1 MTSVHA
7 RTAEL
12 LYPKL
17 MEAWRSEEAM
27 TAVFAACKRGPT
39 FDRTAHGRAVVQHL
53 FQEAWAEA
61 HEGKPPVSVLM
72 DRYAVLAELHPRV
85 QGDFNLYTQ
94 VAPNLVDCQFEIKR
108 EELKAMVT
116 ALQAEFSSRTD
127 VPNPFVEKR
136 PKVKVTAA
144 THPPETVR
152 RYAYTVSMIKADGIL
167 TEPDFPNLSH
177 RITPFGKTP
186 AFSDTANF
194 CQLPAVGD
202 KFYYPTLLGMREG
215 VIHMAFVTWGAAH
228 EEALPREILDDG
240 TVIFP
245 ELPECCR
252 AFKSESGG
260 SMLTQAM
267 TARRGAFT
275 FWGIWAA
282 MKAGPL
288 PGVMVIPR
296 VNSVQVIGPDSFVS
310 LVEERVTTPENQ
322 QWLTF
327 TRGARPE
334 LLKD

>member
-1 MTSVHA
+1 MAAIHE
-7 RTAEL
+7 RTAAL

-17 MEAWRSEEAM
+17 METWRSEEAM

-39 FDRTAHGRAVVQHL
+39 FDRTTHGRAVVQHL

-72 DRYAVLAELHPRV
+72 DRYAVLAELHPLV
-85 QGDFNLYTQ
+85 KGDFNLFTQ
-94 VAPNLVDCQFEIKR
+94 VAPNLIDCQFEIKR
-108 EELKAMVT
+108 DELTAQIT
-116 ALQAEFSSRTD
+116 ALQAEFASRTD

-152 RYAYTVSMIKADGIL
+152 RYAYTVAMIKADSIL
-167 TEPDFPNLSH
+167 KDPDFPNLSH

-215 VIHMAFVTWGAAH
+215 VIHMSFITWAAAH

-240 TVIFP
+240 TVRFP

-275 FWGIWAA
+275 LWGIWAA
-282 MKAGPL
+282 QKAGPL
-288 PGVMVIPR
+288 PGVVILPR
-296 VNSVQVIGPDSFVS
+296 VNSVQVIGPEGFVS
-310 LVEERVTTPENQ
+310 LAEEWVSTPENQ
-322 QWLTF
+322 QWLSV
-327 TRGARPE
+327 TRGHRPE
-334 LLKD
+334 LLKG